1 MARLFVRFY
10 LSLALVVGLC
20 VVTVLLTMPP
30 IDHFPTANLALQTT
44 AEAPGIIADQLSS
57 ATDPV
62 ARDQALEELSRR
74 LEARVF
80 IEPIARVKD
89 QLFPLQLERMERGE
103 PVVAPW
109 AAGEVCL
116 FVRVPDQPLVAV
128 MALPGTS
135 PVQRMRA
142 MVLVVLVLGLGGAV
156 LGNLVPLQRQ
166 LVNLSAT
173 ASRIGGGELGARAEV
188 RTRDAAGELATA
200 FNAMAERV
208 ERLIERREEL
218 LRAVSH
224 ELRTPIARLGFAVEM
239 LGDMDDLGERRRRV
253 EEVHRDL
260 KELDGLVGELLSY
273 ATLDEDARSLS
284 VSSVDLAELLAD
296 LVGDARRLRPGLTV
310 DLAVPSAHVQLD
322 QRMFGRMITN
332 LLSNAVRYTST
343 AVQVT
348 AEVAGNQLTIHVD
361 DDGPGVPDDERA
373 RIFEPL
379 VRLDSARSRDTGG
392 VGLGLSL
399 ARRIAVAHG
408 GSLVVTASPLGGA
421 RFTIALARG
430 GT

>member
-1 MARLFVRFY
+1 M
-10 LSLALVVGLC
+10 
-20 VVTVLLTMPP
+20 
-30 IDHFPTANLALQTT
+30 
-44 AEAPGIIADQLSS
+44 
-57 ATDPV
+57 
-62 ARDQALEELSRR
+62 
-74 LEARVF
+74 
-80 IEPIARVKD
+80 
-89 QLFPLQLERMERGE
+89 
-103 PVVAPW
+103 
-109 AAGEVCL
+109 
-116 FVRVPDQPLVAV
+116 
-128 MALPGTS
+128 
-135 PVQRMRA
+135 
-142 MVLVVLVLGLGGAV
+142 
-156 LGNLVPLQRQ
+156 
-166 LVNLSAT
+166 
-173 ASRIGGGELGARAEV
+173 
-188 RTRDAAGELATA
+188 
-200 FNAMAERV
+200 
-208 ERLIERREEL
+208 
-218 LRAVSH
+218 
-224 ELRTPIARLGFAVEM
+224 
-239 LGDMDDLGERRRRV
+239 
-253 EEVHRDL
+253 
-260 KELDGLVGELLSY
+260 
-273 ATLDEDARSLS
+273 
-284 VSSVDLAELLAD
+284 
-296 LVGDARRLRPGLTV
+296 